1 MKRLFQCLSLILIL
15 LSVGCIAAS
24 KHRNEVQDNSD
35 KVTVGT
41 VQKEI
46 HVGMSGAEVIEV
58 LGSPNIVSTDEQRR
72 EVWVYDKI
80 STETAYSKSSGGIG
94 VLILGFGSDTGA
106 TSKTQKTLTI
116 IIKYDEKGLV
126 RDFAYHTTR
135 F

>member
-1 MKRLFQCLSLILIL
+1 MKRLFQCLSLMLIL
-15 LSVGCIAAS
+15 LSIGCIAAS

-106 TSKTQKTLTI
+106 VSKTQKTLTI

>member
-1 MKRLFQCLSLILIL
+1 MKKLVQCLSLILIL
-15 LSVGCIAAS
+15 LFVGCIAAS
-24 KHRNEVQDNSD
+24 KHRNEVQDDTASM
-35 KVTVGT
+35 TVGI

-46 HVGMSGAEVIEV
+46 HVGMSGAEVIQV

-80 STETAYSKSSGGIG
+80 STESAYSKSSGGIG

-106 TSKTQKTLTI
+106 VSKSQKTLTI